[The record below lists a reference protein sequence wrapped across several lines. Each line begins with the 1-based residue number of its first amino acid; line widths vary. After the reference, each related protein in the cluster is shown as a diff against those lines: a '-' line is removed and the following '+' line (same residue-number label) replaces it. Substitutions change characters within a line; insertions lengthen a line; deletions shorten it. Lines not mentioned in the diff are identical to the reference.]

1 MPTPEHQVSL
11 PDQAELRSYGFGMSA
26 VTRPLGPLPP
36 RVYWTR
42 RLLLVAVLFALV
54 FGLARLLGGGGGGG
68 PSAQPVAAESSAPTS
83 STTTPVSSPAA
94 IGTAATVSSSPSPT
108 STVSPTGKGA
118 GKNAKSTALPEPT
131 GTCSVS
137 DIVVTP
143 SIKDQAHAGKPV
155 TFAMQLSTKSTPA
168 CTFDVAPDS
177 LVVKIT
183 SGSDRIWST
192 QDCPKAVPTKS
203 VVLRKGTPTTVDVTW
218 SAMRSDSDCS
228 KTTQWAQAG
237 YYHALAAVFGA
248 EPVDEQFELM
258 KPVRP
263 TITAK
268 PSPTGKAKDGSDKTS
283 TKKSTKQPSSK
294 PSTSKPAGKPSS
306 KPSKKAG

>member
-1 MPTPEHQVSL
+1 
-11 PDQAELRSYGFGMSA
+11 MSA

-42 RLLLVAVLFALV
+42 RLLLLVVVLALV
-54 FGLARLLGGGGGGG
+54 FGVARLLGGGGGGNG
-68 PSAQPVAAESSAPTS
+68 PSAQPVDAQASSSASTS
-83 STTTPVSSPAA
+83 STTPASSPAA
-94 IGTAATVSSSPSPT
+94 VGTAATVSSSPTASSTASPD
-108 STVSPTGKGA
+108 A
-118 GKNAKSTALPEPT
+118 GKSASASSSSSALPEPS
-131 GTCSVS
+131 GTCSVD

-143 SIKDQAHAGKPV
+143 TIKNEAHAGKPV
-155 TFAMQLSTKSTPA
+155 TFAMQLTTKSTPA
-168 CTFDVAPDS
+168 CNFDVAPDS

-203 VVLRKGTPTTVDVTW
+203 VVVRKDTPTTVDVKW

-228 KTTQWAQAG
+228 KTTQWAEAG
-237 YYHALAAVFGA
+237 YYHAMAAVFGA
-248 EPVDEQFELM
+248 EPVDKQFELQ

-263 TITAK
+263 TVTAK
-268 PSPTGKAKDGSDKTS
+268 PSPDAKSQGKSGDKSS
-283 TKKSTKQPSSK
+283 TKKPTKK
-294 PSTSKPAGKPSS
+294 PSAKPSGKPSS

>member
-1 MPTPEHQVSL
+1 V
-11 PDQAELRSYGFGMSA
+11 
-26 VTRPLGPLPP
+26 V
-36 RVYWTR
+36 
-42 RLLLVAVLFALV
+42 FALV
-54 FGLARLLGGGGGGG
+54 FGFARLLGGGGGGG

-94 IGTAATVSSSPSPT
+94 IGTAATVSSSPTAS
-108 STVSPTGKGA
+108 STVSPSAGKGA
-118 GKNAKSTALPEPT
+118 GKDAKSTALPDPT

-143 SIKDQAHAGKPV
+143 SIKDQANAGKPV

-248 EPVDEQFELM
+248 EPVDEQFELK

-268 PSPTGKAKDGSDKTS
+268 PSPTGKAEDSSDKAIN
-283 TKKSTKQPSSK
+283 KKSTKQPSSK
-294 PSTSKPAGKPSS
+294 PSANKPSS